1 MILGIDLGTT
11 NSSAAIIK
19 NSKPHFI
26 EFNNGSKMLL
36 SLVAFD
42 NDGEIIVGEAAKKQ
56 LLNNPSSCI
65 KSVKSFMGT
74 SKIIK
79 LRNPKDNKFYSF
91 SAVDISSLILKEIKL
106 EAEKNLKIEIKDV
119 VITVPAYFG
128 EKARQDT
135 IKAGEKAGLN
145 VLRIINEPTAAAL
158 CYSIFNRELDNY
170 KLMIYDIGG
179 GTFDISM
186 VEINR
191 DIVEVIASEGDRRLG
206 GDDIDK
212 AIYDFI
218 KSEIVNN
225 ELSTISENFYDNL
238 LLESEKAKISLSNNK
253 EYSFN
258 FKEINYKRTL
268 TFKDFDKLLEKILL
282 KTLNHCLSVI
292 EKSNVK
298 NEEIE
303 KILLVG
309 GSSRIPFIKNMLEKN
324 LGVMATYEVN
334 PDLAVVSGAAIQA
347 SIIEGNG
354 LDSILIDVAPHS
366 LSVSCIIEKNGKTI
380 PNYCTKII
388 KKNTPLPYSIEEVFS
403 PLNDDQ
409 ENVRIA
415 IYQGES
421 DFEEN
426 NNLIKEYN
434 FSNLKNSK
442 NSKIIVNFSYDLD
455 GTVGIDISE
464 EGTQNKL
471 LHKLNLGSRN
481 SGTNKPI
488 FIN

>member
-19 NSKPHFI
+19 NGKPSFI
-26 EFNNGSKMLL
+26 NFKNGINMLA
-36 SLVAFD
+36 SLVAF
-42 NDGEIIVGEAAKKQ
+42 NDEGKIVVGEAAKIQ
-56 LLNNPSSCI
+56 LLINPATCI

-74 SKIIK
+74 NKNIT
-79 LRNPKDNKFYSF
+79 LFNPKDEKSYTFTPIELSSF
-91 SAVDISSLILKEIKL
+91 ILAEIKK
-106 EAEKNLKIEIKDV
+106 EAELSLNTEIKNV

-135 IKAGEKAGLN
+135 ITAGEKAGLK

-158 CYSIFNRELDNY
+158 CYAIYNKKLDNY

-191 DIVEVIASEGDRRLG
+191 DIVEVIASDGDRRLG

-212 AIYDFI
+212 AIYDFV
-218 KSEIVNN
+218 KN
-225 ELSTISENFYDNL
+225 ELIKDEINELDENFYSTL
-238 LLESEKAKISLSNNK
+238 FLEAEKAKISLSNGK
-253 EYSFN
+253 EYTFN
-258 FKEINYKRTL
+258 FKELNFKKTL
-268 TFKDFDKLLEKILL
+268 NSTDFNKISEKILH
-282 KTLNHCLSVI
+282 KTLNHCFSVI
-292 EKSNVK
+292 EKSNIK

-309 GSSRIPFIKNMLEKN
+309 GSSRIPLIKNMLEKN
-324 LGVMATYEVN
+324 LGIIATHEVN

-347 SIIEGNG
+347 SIIEGSG
-354 LDSILIDVAPHS
+354 LESILIDVAPHS
-366 LSVSCIIEKNGKTI
+366 LSVACIIERNGKTI
-380 PNYCTKII
+380 PNFCTKII
-388 KKNTPLPYSIEEVFS
+388 KKNTPLPYSVEEVFT
-403 PLNDDQ
+403 PLDDEQ
-409 ENVRIA
+409 QNVKIA

-426 NNLIKEYN
+426 NTLIKEYN
-434 FSNLKNSK
+434 FSNIKNTK
-442 NSKIIVNFSYDLD
+442 NAKILVNFSYDLD

-471 LHKLNLGSRN
+471 QHKLNLGNKN
-481 SGTNKPI
+481 SETNNPI